1 MSQKRPQY
9 RHSWKKPWLFKGIHE
24 MRQTVTE
31 REMYKKLKLLE
42 RHSSYKKPYYNFETH
57 QHGELRYSW
66 PRFRPGDR
74 PGGGAWVPPTGGTGE
89 EGYGGCAM
97 ACNGGMLDC
106 EEGGCDTITC
116 ICAEPP
122 LYGTIVEDPTG
133 SASILGQGSA
143 QLQVCI
149 EPQKT
154 NETYDEVVVH
164 VLDSRGYQALT
175 RHPLVDC
182 NECCDSFSLTG
193 ANTVNPDSNVVL
205 TVSPCCTG
213 IEITVAATCGSVNS
227 STSPDGCKVTVSVG
241 AAACGEITVTATYTA
256 ENCTTRTATKYIRI
270 NNTGQGGAWNDW
282 TACCDD
288 ANYCNTCCD
297 GSQDCD
303 VGGCDGWVS
312 SSSSIITETDNG
324 WKRLGRGGPL
334 DPDCSEDIECR
345 PCNTGGPTNEG
356 CTPQGGCSGAC
367 GSDYEYIWG
376 YSVCTWRCSC

>member
-1 MSQKRPQY
+1 
-9 RHSWKKPWLFKGIHE
+9 
-24 MRQTVTE
+24 
-31 REMYKKLKLLE
+31 MYKKLKLLE

-106 EEGGCDTITC
+106 YNGGCDTITC
-116 ICAEPP
+116 ICAEAP

-154 NETYDEVVVH
+154 NETYGEVVVH

-182 NECCDSFSLTG
+182 KECCDTFTLSG
-193 ANTVNPDSNVVL
+193 ASSVNPGAEW
-205 TVSPCCTG
+205 TGTISPCC
-213 IEITVAATCGSVNS
+213 EDVERSAVVDCGSVS
-227 STSPDGCKVTVSVG
+227 VSLSPDGC
-241 AAACGEITVTATYTA
+241 TVTATVGDTA
-256 ENCTTRTATKYIRI
+256 CGTFTVTVTQDVDGCDEQEASLGVMI
-270 NNTGQGGAWNDW
+270 NNTGQGGAYEARGAGTWCYDHDYW
-282 TACCDD
+282 CGTA
-288 ANYCNTCCD
+288 
-297 GSQDCD
+297 CD
-303 VGGCDGWVS
+303 VGIKNICHPGGAYKATQYCYQY
-312 SSSSIITETDNG
+312 
-324 WKRLGRGGPL
+324 RLGGYF
-334 DPDCSEDIECR
+334 DPANQVLNGCADPPDDCWPGEGRTTTSCAA
-345 PCNTGGPTNEG
+345 PCDLA
-356 CTPQGGCSGAC
+356 SAC
-367 GSDYEYIWG
+367 GGGDVTYWTYEVQEW
-376 YSVCTWRCSC
+376 TCSC